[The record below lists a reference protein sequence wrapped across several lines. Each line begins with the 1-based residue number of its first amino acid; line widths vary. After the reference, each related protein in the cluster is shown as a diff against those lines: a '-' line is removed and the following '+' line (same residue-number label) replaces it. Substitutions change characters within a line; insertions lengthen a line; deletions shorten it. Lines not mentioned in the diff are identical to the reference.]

1 MKELKG
7 LFEWFKKSFEEKDG
21 KTSAKRKTAFAFVLL
36 IAYVVVRYSNNENAV
51 IMVEVLLGG
60 TLLSLGITAY
70 QNVKT
75 NSKDGSG
82 EGK

>member
-1 MKELKG
+1 MKTLREILAWLKR
-7 LFEWFKKSFEEKDG
+7 SFEEKDG

-36 IAYVVVRYSNNENAV
+36 ISYVVVRYSNNENAV

-75 NSKDGSG
+75 NKDGSG
-82 EGK
+82 EGE